1 MVVNQSFSLMCVY
14 NNSQSIINP
23 TSPGLNEYTRRNEIT
38 RYKSFDAKYQENIGF
53 SQGFQLIH
61 LRVTYRVLQIVLLH
75 LQKQTSILTD
85 LHTFYTM
92 LFSENIGFS
101 GCSNFTKIIFHNI
114 TYELTNISYV
124 DRFQNNLY
132 SQVTGKQKNM
142 YQVISWCFAQINDQ
156 TVYVMKL

>member
-23 TSPGLNEYTRRNEIT
+23 TSPGLNEYTCRNEIT
-38 RYKSFDAKYQENIGF
+38 RHKSFDAKYQENIGF

-101 GCSNFTKIIFHNI
+101 GGFQNNTKHYISNI

-124 DRFQNNLY
+124 DVFQNTCILR
-132 SQVTGKQKNM
+132 
-142 YQVISWCFAQINDQ
+142 
-156 TVYVMKL
+156 

>member
-85 LHTFYTM
+85 LHTFYTKF
-92 LFSENIGFS
+92 FSEYIGFS
-101 GCSNFTKIIFHNI
+101 GDFQNNTNHYISNI
-114 TYELTNISYV
+114 TYKLTNISYV
-124 DRFQNNLY
+124 DIFQNTCILR
-132 SQVTGKQKNM
+132 
-142 YQVISWCFAQINDQ
+142 
-156 TVYVMKL
+156 